1 MSSSSS
7 YRQSLPLPP
16 NFFTCP
22 PLREDEIKHMKHLA
36 VTIATE
42 VVEHSQLR
50 DGGVAWT
57 LRADEGNMRF
67 FKAPDPLHRVG
78 AHMFMSVV
86 EVAGTLDEVI
96 DLFRTDTTFKA
107 KEYVKRFGKGLLDA
121 VNLYTIVDP
130 TPDFPNEKVAVTWF
144 AMKSPFDKIV
154 ANRDCVML
162 EVRYLLAV
170 G

>member
-1 MSSSSS
+1 MS
-7 YRQSLPLPP
+7 
-16 NFFTCP
+16 
-22 PLREDEIKHMKHLA
+22 A
-36 VTIATE
+36 ATRRRDQAHE
-42 VVEHSQLR
+42 APGRNHRHRSGTVEHSQLR